1 MSSILALDD
10 VSYAYR
16 GARAGQYAVQG
27 VSFAVDAGLSTGL
40 VGESGSGKSTLIRL
54 LLGLL
59 RPSAG
64 RVLFDGVPLDLGDR
78 SQVRSFRRSVQ
89 TVFQDPYSSLD
100 PRQRVG
106 RIVGEPVRSLRI
118 AHGSTADALVADALR
133 SVGLPPDAASSYP
146 HEFSGG
152 QRQRIAI
159 ARAIVSRPRV
169 LLADEPVSALDVITR
184 SQVIALLAELG
195 STRDL
200 TVLMVSHDLGVVGAL
215 CRRTIVLQAGR
226 IVEQG
231 ATSSVLGAP
240 RESYTRQLLAAVPR
254 LPIPP
259 KRLQYD
265 IHGGPSAS
273 LSQAHDTRRDS

>member
-1 MSSILALDD
+1 VSAILGLED

-16 GARAGQYAVQG
+16 GSRAGQLAVEG
-27 VSFAVDAGLSTGL
+27 VSLAITPGQNLGL
-40 VGESGSGKSTLIRL
+40 VGESGSGKTTLLRL
-54 LLGLL
+54 LLGLAQPT
-59 RPSAG
+59 RG
-64 RVLFDGVPLDLGDR
+64 RVLFDGEPLDLRDR
-78 SQVRSFRRSVQ
+78 SRVREFRRSVQ

-118 AHGSTADALVADALR
+118 ASGREADAMVAEALR
-133 SVGLPPDAASSYP
+133 SVGLSPSAASHYP

-195 STRDL
+195 ASRDL
-200 TVLMVSHDLGVVGAL
+200 TVLLVSHDLGVVGSL
-215 CRRTIVLQAGR
+215 CQRTIVLQAGR
-226 IVEQG
+226 VVEQG
-231 ATSSVLGAP
+231 PTVGVFGNPSEP
-240 RESYTRQLLAAVPR
+240 YTRRLLAAVPR
-254 LPIPP
+254 LP
-259 KRLQYD
+259 QV
-265 IHGGPSAS
+265 
-273 LSQAHDTRRDS
+273 

>member
-1 MSSILALDD
+1 MTPILRLDD
-10 VSYAYR
+10 VSFAYR
-16 GARAGQYAVQG
+16 GAQAGQHAVRDI
-27 VSFAVDAGLSTGL
+27 SFSLEPGQNTGL
-40 VGESGSGKSTLIRL
+40 VGESGSGKTTLVRL

-59 RPSAG
+59 RPTTG
-64 RVLFDGVPLDLGDR
+64 HVVFDGVPLDLGNR
-78 SQVRSFRRSVQ
+78 AQVRTFRRSVQ

-118 AHGSTADALVADALR
+118 AKGREADALVIGALR
-133 SVGLPPDAASSYP
+133 SVGLPADAASRYP

-184 SQVIALLAELG
+184 GQVIDLLAELG
-195 STRDL
+195 EGRDL

-215 CRRTIVLQAGR
+215 CQRTIVLKAGR

-231 ATSSVLGAP
+231 TTSGVLGAP
-240 RESYTRQLLAAVPR
+240 SEAYTKQLLAAVPR
-254 LPIPP
+254 LPQI
-259 KRLQYD
+259 
-265 IHGGPSAS
+265 
-273 LSQAHDTRRDS
+273 

>member
-1 MSSILALDD
+1 MTPILALDN

-16 GARAGQYAVQG
+16 GTHAGQHAVQD
-27 VSFAVDAGLSTGL
+27 VSFTIEPGQNTGL
-40 VGESGSGKSTLIRL
+40 VGESGSGKSTLVKL
-54 LLGLL
+54 LLGLM
-59 RPSAG
+59 RPTSG
-64 RVLFDGVPLDLGDR
+64 QVLFDGVPLNLGDQ

-106 RIVGEPVRSLRI
+106 RIVGEPVRSLRV
-118 AHGSTADALVADALR
+118 ARGRAADELVAKALE
-133 SVGLPPDAASSYP
+133 SVGLAADAASRYP

-195 STRDL
+195 PSRDL
-200 TVLMVSHDLGVVGAL
+200 TVLMVSHDLSVVGAL
-215 CRRTIVLQAGR
+215 CQRTVVLQGGR

-231 ATSSVLGAP
+231 TTSSVLGAP
-240 RESYTRQLLAAVPR
+240 SETYTRQLLAAVPR
-254 LPIPP
+254 LPQI
-259 KRLQYD
+259 
-265 IHGGPSAS
+265 
-273 LSQAHDTRRDS
+273 

>member
-1 MSSILALDD
+1 MSAILGLDD
-10 VSYAYR
+10 VSFAYR
-16 GARAGQYAVQG
+16 GSHAAQLAVQG
-27 VSFAVDAGLSTGL
+27 VSLTITPGQNLGL
-40 VGESGSGKSTLIRL
+40 VGESGSGKTTLLRL
-54 LLGLL
+54 LLGLM
-59 RPSAG
+59 RPTTG
-64 RVLFDGVPLDLGDR
+64 RVLFDGVPLDLDDR
-78 SQVRSFRRSVQ
+78 SRMRAFRRSVQ

-118 AHGSTADALVADALR
+118 ASGRAADAMVAEALE
-133 SVGLPPDAASSYP
+133 SVGLPATAASHYP

-184 SQVIALLAELG
+184 SQVIALLADLG
-195 STRDL
+195 SSRDL

-215 CRRTIVLQAGR
+215 CQRTIVLQAGS

-231 ATSSVLGAP
+231 ATAGVFGSPSEP
-240 RESYTRQLLAAVPR
+240 YTRQLLAAVPR
-254 LPIPP
+254 LPPV
-259 KRLQYD
+259 
-265 IHGGPSAS
+265 
-273 LSQAHDTRRDS
+273 

>member
-1 MSSILALDD
+1 MTPILRLDN
-10 VSYAYR
+10 VSFAYR
-16 GARAGQYAVQG
+16 GAQAGQHAVRDI
-27 VSFAVDAGLSTGL
+27 SFSIEPGQNTGL
-40 VGESGSGKSTLIRL
+40 VGESGSGKTTLVRL

-59 RPSAG
+59 RPTTG
-64 RVLFDGVPLDLGDR
+64 HVVFDGVPLDLGNR
-78 SQVRSFRRSVQ
+78 AQVRTFRRSVQ

-118 AHGSTADALVADALR
+118 AKGREADALVIGALR
-133 SVGLPPDAASSYP
+133 SVGLSADVASRYP

-184 SQVIALLAELG
+184 GQVIDLLEELREG
-195 STRDL
+195 RDL

-215 CRRTIVLQAGR
+215 CQRTIVLKAGR

-231 ATSSVLGAP
+231 TTSGVLGAP
-240 RESYTRQLLAAVPR
+240 SEAYTKQLLAAVPR
-254 LPIPP
+254 LPQI
-259 KRLQYD
+259 
-265 IHGGPSAS
+265 
-273 LSQAHDTRRDS
+273 